1 MTIILSE
8 KKIGTFTWELPAD
21 LAEFF
26 SSTEDANKIAKDL
39 GATEAMNRPGEK
51 EWTVEG
57 SIADGLTILIAQY
70 LLALVVVSSPRAK
83 DQIRAVLDLGRDT
96 EALLGRARKT
106 TKVPL

>member
-1 MTIILSE
+1 
-8 KKIGTFTWELPAD
+8 
-21 LAEFF
+21 
-26 SSTEDANKIAKDL
+26 
-39 GATEAMNRPGEK
+39 MNRPGEK